1 MTRLTDSQLA
11 EAMAKPWRNTP
22 IQATTKPKHKFNAKE
37 VEYDGIK
44 FDSKL
49 EGRFYLHLKQLKQAG
64 EVLFFLR
71 QVPIHL
77 LGGTKLV
84 VDFQVFYADGSCRF
98 IDVKGF
104 ETTDFLIKKRE
115 VEALYHFEIEV
126 VKRGDFWAK
135 RLKVL
140 HSTWC

>member
-1 MTRLTDSQLA
+1 MTRISENQLQ
-11 EAMAKPWRNTP
+11 KVLSKSWRNQDAP
-22 IQATTKPKHKFNAKE
+22 RLSKCDQEKHTTTQPRHKFNAKQ

-49 EGRFYLHLKQLKQAG
+49 EGDFYLHLKLQQQAKQ
-64 EVLFFLR
+64 VLFFLR

-77 LGGTKLV
+77 PGGTKLV

-98 IDVKGF
+98 IDTKGV

-115 VEALYHFEIEV
+115 AEAIYPFEIEV
-126 VKRGDFWAK
+126 VKRGD
-135 RLKVL
+135 L
-140 HSTWC
+140 

>member
-1 MTRLTDSQLA
+1 MARLNESQLA

-22 IQATTKPKHKFNAKE
+22 TIPMPIHQAPRHKFNAKS
-37 VEYDGIK
+37 VDYDGIK

-49 EGRFYLHLKQLKQAG
+49 EGSFYLRLKQLKQAG

-98 IDVKGF
+98 IDTKGV

-115 VEALYHFEIEV
+115 VEAIYPFEIEV
-126 VKRGDFWAK
+126 VKRGDF
-135 RLKVL
+135 
-140 HSTWC
+140 

>member
-1 MTRLTDSQLA
+1 MTRLSDSQLV
-11 EAMAKPWRNTP
+11 EVMNKSWRNTLV
-22 IQATTKPKHKFNAKE
+22 ATTVLQKPRHKFNAKE

-49 EGRFYLHLKQLKQAG
+49 ESSYYLYLKQLKQMG

-84 VDFQVFYADGSCRF
+84 VDFQVFYSDGSCRF
-98 IDVKGF
+98 IDTKGI

-115 VEALYHFEIEV
+115 VEALYPFEIEV
-126 VKRGDFWAK
+126 IKRGDF
-135 RLKVL
+135 
-140 HSTWC
+140 

>member
-1 MTRLTDSQLA
+1 MARLNESQLA

-22 IQATTKPKHKFNAKE
+22 TPTTTKSPRHKFSAKK
-37 VEYDGIK
+37 VDYDGIK

-49 EGRFYLHLKQLKQAG
+49 EGSYYLHLKRLQQFG
-64 EVLFFLR
+64 DVLFFLR

-98 IDVKGF
+98 IDTKGT
-104 ETTDFLIKKRE
+104 ETYDFQIKKRE
-115 VEALYHFEIEV
+115 VEAIYPFTVEV
-126 VKRGDFWAK
+126 VKRGDF
-135 RLKVL
+135 
-140 HSTWC
+140 